1 MPGHFI
7 ACSVQRICQTLK
19 PRFRNFPA
27 ISLAVI
33 SSSSIVSTR
42 DMLLLDT
49 RRNSPIQMSKTPNL
63 PAPSCALNQRR
74 LRGPAWSCRDLGE
87 SHVERHVS
95 FMCAAMADAV
105 SAHSSPMALPTA
117 TFSRR
122 SPPKIHG
129 FPANTNAIA
138 AQAHR
143 TPNASV
149 YGRMQMS
156 VSIAVNTTST
166 RINDA

>member
-1 MPGHFI
+1 M
-7 ACSVQRICQTLK
+7 L
-19 PRFRNFPA
+19 
-27 ISLAVI
+27 SLHRARAGLVKSRTALVNQI
-33 SSSSIVSTR
+33 RGSR
-42 DMLLLDT
+42 DILLLDT
-49 RRNSPIQMSKTPNL
+49 RRNSPIQMSKTPIL
-63 PAPSCALNQRR
+63 SAFSCALNQRR
-74 LRGPAWSCRDLGE
+74 LRGPARSCRDLGE
-87 SHVERHVS
+87 SHFERHVS

-105 SAHSSPMALPTA
+105 SAHSRPMALPTA

-129 FPANTNAIA
+129 FPASTNAIA

-156 VSIAVNTTST
+156 VSIAANTTST
-166 RINDA
+166 RINNA